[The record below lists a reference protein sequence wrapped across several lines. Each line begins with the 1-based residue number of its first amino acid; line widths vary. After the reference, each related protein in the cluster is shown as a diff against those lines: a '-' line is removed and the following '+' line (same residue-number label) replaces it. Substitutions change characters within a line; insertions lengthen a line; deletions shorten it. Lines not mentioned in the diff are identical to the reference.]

1 MARTVFALTRDG
13 ESSSFPDEPGY
24 PTASTT
30 SGQNLQRYG
39 ASPVGNISFPS
50 KTSGND
56 FFKTPMIKFV
66 ILDAFG
72 GRVPNAPFIYL
83 KAPNNLNLSNIN
95 NYQTDGPIFGAGIN
109 NATGAQQY
117 NQLADEAK
125 ADYVAAGN
133 DPSSFVFGAAQ
144 ALEYSIK
151 SGAASAAGFAS
162 SAGLNN
168 VGQFEF
174 LTRRVLN
181 PMQQQLFKGPNFRRY
196 QLPFSMK
203 PRNFTDADN
212 IKRAVTAFRLASSA
226 SVPLGEEFFEGTDFT
241 FGYPHLLQFALLSDN
256 TGDNKIFQ
264 SKACVIESVSVDY
277 GSQKMTFH
285 EGNYPTE
292 TNLALSLIEIVPR
305 TLGDAINDSNRPGQT
320 LQ

>member
-13 ESSSFPDEPGY
+13 ESSSFPDEAGY

-39 ASPVGNISFPS
+39 ASPVESISFP
-50 KTSGND
+50 KNTDGND
-56 FFKTPMIKFV
+56 HFKTPMIKFV
-66 ILDAFG
+66 ILDAYG

-95 NYQTDGPIFGAGIN
+95 NYQTDGPIFGAGTT
-109 NATGAQQY
+109 TGSDIY
-117 NQLADEAK
+117 NSLLGEAEADFRSSGS
-125 ADYVAAGN
+125 DAGT
-133 DPSSFVFGAAQ
+133 FAFGAAQ

-151 SGAASAAGFAS
+151 KGAASLAGFTS

-174 LTRRVLN
+174 LSRRALN

-196 QLPFSMK
+196 QLPFAMK
-203 PRNFTDADN
+203 PRNRDDAVD

-226 SVPLGEEFFEGTDFT
+226 SVPLGEELFEGTDFT
-241 FGYPHLLQFALLSDN
+241 FGYPHLVQFAVLADN
-256 TGDNKIFQ
+256 AADNRKVFQ

-277 GSQKMTFH
+277 GSQKMAFH
-285 EGNYPTE
+285 GGNFPVE

>member
-13 ESSSFPDEPGY
+13 ESSSFPDESGY

-30 SGQNLQRYG
+30 TGQNLQRYG
-39 ASPVGNISFPS
+39 ASPVGSISFPS

-56 FFKTPMIKFV
+56 NFKTPMIKFV
-66 ILDAFG
+66 ILDAYG

-95 NYQTDGPIFGAGIN
+95 NYQTDGPIFGAGST
-109 NATGAQQY
+109 TGSDIY
-117 NQLADEAK
+117 NSLLGDAEAEFK
-125 ADYVAAGN
+125 ASGSDAGT
-133 DPSSFVFGAAQ
+133 FAFGAAQ

-151 SGAASAAGFAS
+151 RGAASLAGFTS

-174 LTRRVLN
+174 LSRRALN

-196 QLPFSMK
+196 QLPFAMK

-226 SVPLGEEFFEGTDFT
+226 SVPLGEELFEGSDFT
-241 FGYPHLLQFALLSDN
+241 FGYPHLLQFALLGDN